1 MFGVL
6 ESCFSFHRRFG
17 GGWVYEVIGPFP
29 DYTQILWMDVDWHAQ
44 VSAHA
49 LAFGASVGSSNEAS
63 LAAFGAG
70 RPLITSSVHT
80 SAGIPCWRQAAEAA
94 SRGSFR
100 VPVGVVGSSGSR
112 YIVCALYTDNVTD
125 SCEWFVAA
133 WLGRR
138 FRNKKVAELQGEAF

>member
-6 ESCFSFHRRFG
+6 ESCFSFHRRFT
-17 GGWVYEVIGPFP
+17 GGWVYEVVGPFP
-29 DYTQILWMDVDWHAQ
+29 DYTQVSWMDVSWHAQ

-49 LAFGASVGSSNEAS
+49 LAFGASVGVSNEAS
-63 LAAFGAG
+63 LEAFGAG

-80 SAGIPCWRQAAEAA
+80 SAGIPCWRQAAEAT
-94 SRGSFR
+94 SRDSFK

-112 YIVCALYTDNVTD
+112 YIVCALYTDNTTD
-125 SCEWFVAA
+125 PSEWFVAT

-138 FRNKKVAELQGEAF
+138 VRHGKVADLQVEAF